1 MEEKLLKI
9 FKLADSLNE
18 KQDKVFAQ
26 IEYSA
31 NNSKKLELAIRSK
44 TDYSYVEKCEVHLT
58 NDSLIRWDNVI
69 KLFEDYIRD
78 TKKIS

>member
-31 NNSKKLELAIRSK
+31 DNSKRLKISIRSK
-44 TDYSYVEKCEVHLT
+44 IDFSYLEKFEALLT
-58 NDSLIRWDNVI
+58 NNLLITWDSIIN
-69 KLFEDYIRD
+69 LFEHYIGGID
-78 TKKIS
+78 NE